1 MSLIQ
6 DALKR
11 KTEEQH
17 PLPEAPPPQRPAAPP
32 EPPPAAEPAAVPPAK
47 DPASKKWFVI
57 LAVAVVLILLAI
69 GSSIHIVYLREPE
82 AAVEVSEPP
91 AEIEPVPAPAPVVAP
106 VVAPAA
112 PLVAA
117 PVPKPA
123 APAPQEKK
131 IDWPDLSFSGSA
143 VGGNQIL
150 AIINGRMLSVGKRI
164 NGVEVLQ
171 IGKTEVLVEFQGEKR
186 VLSVDDE

>member
-17 PLPEAPPPQRPAAPP
+17 PLPEAPPPQIPAAPP

-69 GSSIHIVYLREPE
+69 GSIMHIVYLREPE
-82 AAVEVSEPP
+82 ATVEVSEPP
-91 AEIEPVPAPAPVVAP
+91 AKIEPVPAPAPVVAP
-106 VVAPAA
+106 VA
-112 PLVAA
+112 PLVAE

-150 AIINGRMLSVGKRI
+150 AIINGRMLSVGNRI
-164 NGVEVLQ
+164 KGVEVLQ